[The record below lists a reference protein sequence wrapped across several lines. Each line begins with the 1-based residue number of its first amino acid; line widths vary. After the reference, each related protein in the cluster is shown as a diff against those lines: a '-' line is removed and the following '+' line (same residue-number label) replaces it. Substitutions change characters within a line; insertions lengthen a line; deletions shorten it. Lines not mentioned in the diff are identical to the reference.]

1 MFCGLGLSAA
11 FLGGVFG
18 TGGGGGDSF
27 WTSLALAAVSSGVC
41 IVMGLQLLQLVDLP
55 LPSFELDLNLDDNSN
70 SNSNSNSNN
79 NNNGEI
85 ECIACSQ
92 IAFNDEGGIV
102 QPNDSSSIPASIS
115 TSMSMSTSTNT
126 NTNTNTNIVIES
138 NTDSIL
144 RTFLLGGSSALVAS
158 PCATPVLTSILAF
171 VASVQDPVLGALLLF
186 VYTIGYSTPLLV
198 VGATG
203 GQALVNLQ
211 NQDQNQNGSDNDN
224 DNGAAWMNLDLNA
237 VGQFVNP
244 LTATVL
250 ISYGVNGF
258 LVALF
263 GDPSLAGLAPILE

>member
-1 MFCGLGLSAA
+1 M
-11 FLGGVFG
+11 
-18 TGGGGGDSF
+18 
-27 WTSLALAAVSSGVC
+27 
-41 IVMGLQLLQLVDLP
+41 
-55 LPSFELDLNLDDNSN
+55 
-70 SNSNSNSNN
+70 
-79 NNNGEI
+79 
-85 ECIACSQ
+85 
-92 IAFNDEGGIV
+92 
-102 QPNDSSSIPASIS
+102 
-115 TSMSMSTSTNT
+115 
-126 NTNTNTNIVIES
+126 
-138 NTDSIL
+138 
-144 RTFLLGGSSALVAS
+144 
-158 PCATPVLTSILAF
+158 
-171 VASVQDPVLGALLLF
+171 QDPVLGALLLF

-211 NQDQNQNGSDNDN
+211 NQDQDQNQNGSDNDNDN

>member
-70 SNSNSNSNN
+70 SNSNSN

-92 IAFNDEGGIV
+92 IAFNDEGDIV
-102 QPNDSSSIPASIS
+102 QPNDSSSIP
-115 TSMSMSTSTNT
+115 TSMSTNANKNT
-126 NTNTNTNIVIES
+126 NANTNIVIES

-211 NQDQNQNGSDNDN
+211 NQDQNQNQNGSDNDSDN

>member
-79 NNNGEI
+79 NNGEI

-92 IAFNDEGGIV
+92 IAFNDEGDIV
-102 QPNDSSSIPASIS
+102 QPNDSSSIPAS
-115 TSMSMSTSTNT
+115 MSTNANKNT
-126 NTNTNTNIVIES
+126 NANTNIVIES

-224 DNGAAWMNLDLNA
+224 GAAWMNLDLNA